1 MPIDLSL
8 KDQLQEIC
16 QGLDM
21 RQDLGQSEGIRTETL
36 DAGGLDST
44 ETKLGSPG
52 WLNIWFQT

>member
-1 MPIDLSL
+1 MSSLRMPIDLSL

-52 WLNIWFQT
+52 